1 MKARKILSVIL
12 TLTLLTS
19 VFASLSIVNVSA
31 HANQSVATDFENVS
45 KYDSETGKHISLTA
59 DDTPL
64 TAAES
69 VDTTGDSPVLVK
81 EQVRYSADDFVLDYH
96 SNAFIGQQ
104 YVTAPSDAEKYGKV
118 MKYYV
123 MKDWVVGETN
133 YYDNF
138 VAKLSGN
145 DNYFTP
151 SVTFNK
157 RFTDSVSLKMS
168 LYMNNMKYRSL
179 RYAGNV
185 SSGTPTIRFNDSGTI
200 QPFPTYGGV
209 AIPNKKWSAN
219 HWYDIELKYN
229 MNTEYYE
236 FTVYEDGEFFG
247 TVSGTVNTDLYS
259 YIDGYNMLYNN
270 TISSTVNSVD
280 MITYMD
286 NFEIKS
292 IPELRPATEQKEIS
306 FIDFEGFTGQTAG
319 SNADFPTSS
328 EGSFSCGYQGNP
340 ELSIVHAVEDAYNE
354 NWEKAIDL
362 GTSAKLIS
370 PIKPSGSTITD
381 ARYQYP
387 SLRWTPNAKMPDNYR
402 IIFDARFPVA
412 SNTKLILRS
421 NSDAVFEYAS
431 GSFYMGGNVVSGLT
445 PNNND
450 WYNFDI
456 TLDGDTGYYK
466 ATITNLTSPTA
477 NPAVEVE
484 GCWSKLVDLMDN
496 NDNRVFFQI
505 NGSTTAEQYAYLDNF
520 YFGEYSEALMPSS
533 YEYNFED
540 GKNPDFVSTTHANDV
555 VVEGKTFTATNDDKN
570 AGKGSIAIPNPYGEY
585 TAKIRFSVP
594 DFNNARKYIS
604 IGACNPIIIFG
615 TTDTA
620 TGDMV
625 YSQMHVGGK
634 GFTTPLEANKIYT
647 LVVTVPFD
655 KTGTYG
661 DCKLYNTDDITAIS
675 SSNLI
680 GNYNRTPVGQSG
692 NDYTKITVNTS
703 YGTIPEG
710 KESSLTIHDVTFSD
724 IQERASLT
732 NTTDTGAYVIKS
744 AAGSASTTTIGL
756 PYHYANSGYKYQAD
770 FTFKDFGSAKTF
782 KLGDTTIATVDAG
795 GVLTVGEESMTLA
808 AGANVALKL
817 DYNKATSENVT
828 VTFTDGTASLTTTAA
843 SAPKIVVEAA
853 EGASELYL
861 ENIKNT
867 TIYTLKNEGG
877 YVFDEFD
884 PADSVSLKFKN
895 AIQAEDIKVYAPTG
909 AINDDALVEATATKS
924 ADGKTITI
932 SFAKEYETHY
942 HIAYTVTD
950 EFGQTLTDVVELDTA
965 TAPSISDVTI
975 AVEGNLATAK
985 FTSTGKT
992 GELFFAIALYNG
1004 DELAAVVPVDVT
1016 LSAVDADKDYTVSI
1030 TAPADGIT
1038 YAVKA
1043 FRWEAANQA
1052 PYEGTKA
1059 AVETICVPKAE

>member
-1 MKARKILSVIL
+1 MKKKRILSLFL
-12 TLTLLTS
+12 TLTMLIS
-19 VFASLSIVNVSA
+19 CIASLSIVNVSA
-31 HANQSVATDFENVS
+31 HSNQSVATDFENVS
-45 KYDSETGKHISLTA
+45 KYDFESGKSTSLTA

-69 VDTTGDSPVLVK
+69 VDTTGDSPALVK
-81 EQVRYSADDFVLDYH
+81 ERVRYSSDDFILEYN

-104 YVTAPSDAEKYGKV
+104 YVTAPSDAEKYGRV

-138 VAKLSGN
+138 VKGLTGN
-145 DNYFTP
+145 ANYFTP
-151 SVTFNK
+151 AVSFTK
-157 RFTDSVSLKMS
+157 KFTDSVSLKMS
-168 LYMNNMKYRSL
+168 LYMNNGKYRSL
-179 RYAGNV
+179 RYTGNAP
-185 SSGTPTIRFNDSGTI
+185 SGTTTVRFNDNGTI
-200 QPFPTYGGV
+200 EPFPGNGGV

-236 FTVYEDGEFFG
+236 LTVYEDGEFFG
-247 TVSGTVNTDLYS
+247 TVSGTVSKDLYS
-259 YIDGYNMLYNN
+259 YINGYNMLYNN

-292 IPELRPATEQKEIS
+292 IPELRPATEQTEIS
-306 FIDFEGFTGQTAG
+306 FVDFEGFTGQTAG
-319 SNADFPTSS
+319 SNDDFPKSS

-340 ELSIVHAVEDAYNE
+340 ELSVVHAVEDAYNE

-370 PIKPSGSTITD
+370 PIKPAGSAITD

-402 IIFDARFPVA
+402 IIFDARFPIV
-412 SNTKLILRS
+412 STISLMFRS
-421 NSDAVFEYAS
+421 SGDAVFKYDS
-431 GSFYMGGNVVSGLT
+431 SKFYIAGNVVSELT

-456 TLDGDTGYYK
+456 ALDGDTGYYK

-484 GCWSKLVDLMDN
+484 GCWSNLVSLMDN
-496 NDNRVFFQI
+496 TDNRMYFQV
-505 NGSTTAEQYAYLDNF
+505 NGSTTAEQYVYLDNF
-520 YFGEYSEALMPSS
+520 YFGEYAEALMPFG

-540 GKNPDFVSTTHANDV
+540 GKNPDFVSTTHASDV
-555 VVEGKTFTATNDDKN
+555 VVEGKTFTATNADQN
-570 AGKGSIAIPNPYGEY
+570 AGRGSIDIPNPYGKY
-585 TAKIRFSVP
+585 TATIRFSVP

-620 TGDMV
+620 TGEMV
-625 YSQMHVGGK
+625 YSQIHVGGK
-634 GFTTPLEANKIYT
+634 GYTTPLEANKIYT
-647 LVVTVPFD
+647 LVATVPFD
-655 KTGTYG
+655 KAGTYG
-661 DCKLYNTDDITAIS
+661 DCKLYDTDDITAIS

-680 GNYNRTPVGQSG
+680 GNYNRTAVGSNG
-692 NDYTKITVNTS
+692 KDFTKITVNTS
-703 YGTIPEG
+703 YGAIPEG
-710 KESSLTIHDVTFSD
+710 KESSLTIHDVTFSN

-732 NTTDTGAYVIKS
+732 NTTATGAYVIKS
-744 AAGSASTTTIGL
+744 AADSASTTTIGL
-756 PYHYANSGYKYQAD
+756 PYHYANSGYQYQAD

-782 KLGDTTIATVDAG
+782 KFGDATIATVDNE
-795 GVLTVGEESMTLA
+795 GVLTVGEETMTLA
-808 AGANVALKL
+808 ADANVALKL
-817 DYNKATSENVT
+817 DYNKATGENVA
-828 VTFTDGTASLTTTAA
+828 VTFTDGTTSLTATAA
-843 SAPKIVVEAA
+843 PAEKIVIEAA

-877 YVFDEFD
+877 YVFDEFN
-884 PADSVSLKFKN
+884 PADSVNLAFKN
-895 AIQAEDIKVYAPTG
+895 VIQTEDIKVYAPKG
-909 AINDDALVEATATKS
+909 AINDDVLVEATATKS

-932 SFAKEYETHY
+932 DFDKEYDTHY

-965 TAPSISDVTI
+965 AAPSISEVSI
-975 AVEGNLATAK
+975 AVEGNVATAA
-985 FTSTGKT
+985 FNNTGKT
-992 GELFFAIALYNG
+992 GEVFFAIALYSG
-1004 DELAAVVPVDVT
+1004 DELVSVVPSNIT
-1016 LSAVDADKDYTVSI
+1016 LSADDSDKDYTVSI
-1030 TAPADGIT
+1030 EAPADGVT
-1038 YAVKA
+1038 YKVKA
-1043 FRWEAANQA
+1043 FRWNKSNQA
-1052 PYEGTKA
+1052 PFENAKA
-1059 AVETICVPKAE
+1059 PETTIMVPAA